1 MVKIEFKDGSIKEYN
16 EGINLAALAKEI
28 SSSLRKSIIAGY
40 VNDEIY
46 DLTRPIEVD
55 AKINFIEIDS
65 EEGED
70 ILNHSCAHL
79 MAHAIQRL
87 YPGTKFGVGPR
98 IEAGFYYD
106 MDCVEQFNEDSLK
119 KIEKEMNKIVSEA
132 IEVERIV
139 VSKKEALDIFK
150 DDEYKVEL
158 ISELEDEIIT
168 LYKQGDFTDLCRGP
182 HVENTKVIKNF
193 KLLSVAGAYWRG
205 DSDNKML
212 QRIYG
217 VAKATKQELED
228 HLLFL
233 EEAKKRDH
241 RKLGKELDLF
251 MLSDYGPG
259 FPFWLPN
266 GMVLRDELLKFW
278 HQVHRRE
285 GYRMIMT
292 PTMLNKELWEI
303 SGHWFNYRENMY
315 TSVIDD
321 KEFAIKPMNCPGG
334 ILCYKNDIRS
344 YRELPMRIGEL
355 GHVHRHEASGA
366 LHGLFRVRAFTQDDA
381 HIYCTPEQI
390 ESEVVQLINIYE
402 EVYSVFGLSYSIEL
416 STRPDNAIG
425 DEEVWRISEE
435 ALAKACKASGRDYVI
450 NPGDGAFYGP
460 KLDFKLRDSIGRIWQ
475 CGTIQLDMNLPE
487 RFDMTYVASDGS
499 KPRPVMLHRTVLG
512 SIERFIGILIEHY
525 AGAFPTWLAPEQIK
539 IIPVSSKHIE
549 YAEALNERFFG
560 KEFRSSVENR
570 EEKLG
575 YLIRDAQV
583 KKIPYTI
590 VIGDDELKDSSVTY
604 RCYGSEEQVKVS
616 IDEFIKLVQE
626 DIACKGNK

>member
-1 MVKIEFKDGSIKEYN
+1 MVKIIFKDGSVKEY
-16 EGINLAALAKEI
+16 EKGITLASIAGDI
-28 SSSLRKSIIAGY
+28 SKTLRKNVIAGY
-40 VNDEIY
+40 VNDEMY
-46 DLTRPIEVD
+46 DLNREIESD
-55 AKINFIEIDS
+55 AKINLIEFDTP
-65 EEGED
+65 EGED

-79 MAHAIQRL
+79 MAHAISRL

-106 MDCVEQFNEDSLK
+106 MDCVEQFNEESLK

-132 IEVERIV
+132 IPVNRIV
-139 VSKKEALDIFK
+139 TTKEEALDIFK
-150 DDEYKVEL
+150 NDEYKSEL
-158 ISELEDEIIT
+158 ISELEDQVIT
-168 LYKQGDFTDLCRGP
+168 LYQQGDFVDLCRGP

-205 DSDNKML
+205 DSDNIML

-217 VAKATKQELED
+217 IAKATKQELTD

-251 MLSDYGPG
+251 MLSEYGPG

-266 GMVLRDELLKFW
+266 GMVLRDQLLKFW

-285 GYRMIMT
+285 GYKMIMT
-292 PTMLNKELWEI
+292 PTMLNKELWEV

-315 TSVIDD
+315 TSEID
-321 KEFAIKPMNCPGG
+321 KHEFAIKPMNCPGG
-334 ILCYKNDIRS
+334 ILCYKNDIHS
-344 YRELPMRIGEL
+344 YRDLPMRIGEL

-390 ESEVVQLINIYE
+390 ESEIVELINVYE
-402 EVYSVFGLSYSIEL
+402 EIYSVFGLSYSIEL

-425 DEEVWRISEE
+425 DEKVWELSEA

-475 CGTIQLDMNLPE
+475 CGTIQLDMNLPK
-487 RFDMTYVASDGS
+487 RFDMTYVEQDGS
-499 KPRPVMLHRTVLG
+499 KQQPVMLHRTVLG

-539 IIPVSSKHIE
+539 IIPVSDVHRD
-549 YAEALNERFFG
+549 YANKVNDLFFNE
-560 KEFRSSVENR
+560 ELRSSVEYR
-570 EEKLG
+570 DEKLG

-583 KKIPYTI
+583 KKIPYSI
-590 VIGDDELKDSSVTY
+590 VIGDEEVENNTVTY
-604 RCYGSEEQVKVS
+604 RKYGSEEQVS
-616 IDEFIKLVQE
+616 ISTNDFVTLVLD
-626 DIACKGNK
+626 DIASKGK